1 MKKALTLLWAPVIA
15 AALFA
20 CASQTQV
27 QSPYD
32 DTVARADVLL
42 EIPALRQ
49 YGGYTCGTTCVQMLM
64 NRLFPYEGDLNLT
77 AYEESA
83 GDDRGGRH
91 AAGEHHPFFF
101 AENGVTAAAKEH
113 MTVSELVAALDSH
126 HPMLMCMQAWSSA
139 VSGPEVSDFGRRTC
153 FVTCAQ
159 KREKAFMHY
168 DD

>member
-49 YGGYTCGTTCVQMLM
+49 YGGYTCGTTCVQM
-64 NRLFPYEGDLNLT
+64 P
-77 AYEESA
+77 
-83 GDDRGGRH
+83 
-91 AAGEHHPFFF
+91 
-101 AENGVTAAAKEH
+101 
-113 MTVSELVAALDSH
+113 
-126 HPMLMCMQAWSSA
+126 MCMQAWSSA
-139 VSGPEVSDFGRRTC
+139 VGGAEVSDFGRRTR

-159 KREKAFMHY
+159 KHEKAFMHY
-168 DD
+168 DN

>member
-49 YGGYTCGTTCVQMLM
+49 YGG
-64 NRLFPYEGDLNLT
+64 
-77 AYEESA
+77 
-83 GDDRGGRH
+83 
-91 AAGEHHPFFF
+91 
-101 AENGVTAAAKEH
+101 
-113 MTVSELVAALDSH
+113 
-126 HPMLMCMQAWSSA
+126 
-139 VSGPEVSDFGRRTC
+139 
-153 FVTCAQ
+153 
-159 KREKAFMHY
+159 
-168 DD
+168 

>member
-49 YGGYTCGTTCVQMLM
+49 YGGYTC
-64 NRLFPYEGDLNLT
+64 
-77 AYEESA
+77 
-83 GDDRGGRH
+83 
-91 AAGEHHPFFF
+91 
-101 AENGVTAAAKEH
+101 
-113 MTVSELVAALDSH
+113 
-126 HPMLMCMQAWSSA
+126 
-139 VSGPEVSDFGRRTC
+139 
-153 FVTCAQ
+153 
-159 KREKAFMHY
+159 
-168 DD
+168 